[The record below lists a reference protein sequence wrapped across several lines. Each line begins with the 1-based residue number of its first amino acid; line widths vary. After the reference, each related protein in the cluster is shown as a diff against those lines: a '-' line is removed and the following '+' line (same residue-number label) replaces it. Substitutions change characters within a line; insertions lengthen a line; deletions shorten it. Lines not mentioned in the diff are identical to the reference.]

1 MDVFFCIV
9 PMTYRSHIPYKYI
22 LTKMGDFLKYICEK
36 QYFFSFIVKHY
47 SKPYILNAQKD
58 SKIYNE

>member
-1 MDVFFCIV
+1 
-9 PMTYRSHIPYKYI
+9 
-22 LTKMGDFLKYICEK
+22 MGDFLKYICEK